1 MTRVIIEL
9 SAKLCF
15 RPCFT
20 SLVKWVNCLKLQLK
34 DSFTGL
40 NNLSRPQSSKG
51 VMRSEGSTEGRAS
64 ESINLQLVNILEEN
78 ARLSHIV
85 TEPRDFASNS
95 YITHFIERPLQGCT

>member
-1 MTRVIIEL
+1 MTRVIIES

-20 SLVKWVNCLKLQLK
+20 GLVKWVNCLKLQLQ

-40 NNLSRPQSSKG
+40 NNLSRPQSCKG
-51 VMRSEGSTEGRAS
+51 VMRSEGSTEGCAL
-64 ESINLQLVNILEEN
+64 ESINLQLVNILKEN

-85 TEPRDFASNS
+85 TESCDFACDS
-95 YITHFIERPLQGCT
+95 YITHFIEQPLQGCT